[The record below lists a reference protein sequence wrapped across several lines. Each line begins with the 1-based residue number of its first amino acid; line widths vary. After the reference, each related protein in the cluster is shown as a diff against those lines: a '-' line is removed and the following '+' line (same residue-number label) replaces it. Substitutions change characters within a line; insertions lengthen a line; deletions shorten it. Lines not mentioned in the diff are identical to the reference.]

1 MSEKILIQ
9 TRLIAL
15 CSQVVLIMVLVPEKI
30 LIQKVRCKTK
40 ILQHFCN
47 FRVNDRWGPEK
58 LFKAG
63 INAQV
68 YWIVDSGENLCML
81 FER

>member
-1 MSEKILIQ
+1 MILVSEKILIQ

-40 ILQHFCN
+40 ILQRFVI
-47 FRVNDRWGPEK
+47 FV
-58 LFKAG
+58 
-63 INAQV
+63 
-68 YWIVDSGENLCML
+68 
-81 FER
+81 